1 MTTRLIIGGTVV
13 NATHTSLSDV
23 LIDGEKIVGVVSP
36 DSEIVQTAL
45 RGDIDIIDA
54 SGKYVIPGG
63 VDAHVHLQLPMTP
76 QATSSD
82 SFESGT
88 QAAAWGGTTTV
99 IDFAG
104 QIKGT
109 AIPEA
114 LESRL
119 AEAVSYTHLTLPTKA

>member
-1 MTTRLIIGGTVV
+1 MATKLIKGGTVV
-13 NATHTSLSDV
+13 NATHCSESDV
-23 LIDGEKIVGVVSP
+23 LIEGERIIAVLSP
-36 DSEIVQTAL
+36 GSDLSESAQ
-45 RGDIDIIDA
+45 RGDVDVIDA
-54 SGKYVIPGG
+54 SGNYVIPGG

-76 QATSSD
+76 AATSSD

-119 AEAVSYTHLTLPTKA
+119 AEAEGAMRD